1 MKIADVISM
10 ARSRLVYLA
19 SMRETAV
26 RLGDLVQIEQLD
38 AEIADTQHTLAT
50 LEGVAG

>member
-1 MKIADVISM
+1 MKIEDVISM

-26 RLGDLVQIEQLD
+26 RLGDLAQIEQID
-38 AEIADTQHTLAT
+38 AEVADTKSTLVT
-50 LEGVAG
+50 LEGVAR